1 MSARILVVDDQE
13 DIVETISFCL
23 EQEDYEVVQANDGL
37 KALSVAREVQP
48 DLIVL
53 DVMLPGE
60 NGYQIAR
67 QLRED
72 WQTGKISKRPNILL
86 LTARKVE
93 KRREDFLQIWSGAD
107 DVLYKPFDLDQLME
121 RVDQM
126 LALGPRSS
134 KQIWTTA

>member
-72 WQTGKISKRPNILL
+72 WQTGKISKRPNVLL